1 MHYTLV
7 LSAEMNYHVELCLSF
22 AMAVPGSQAAAK
34 SGLPVFV
41 SSRLSPVL
49 NVVNV

>member
-7 LSAEMNYHVELCLSF
+7 LSAEMNYRVELCLSSE
-22 AMAVPGSQAAAK
+22 SQAAAQ
-34 SGLPVFV
+34 SGLAVLV
-41 SSRLSPVL
+41 SSRVSPVL